1 LNLSA
6 SQSPSTSELEVPI
19 TRSLFWTNSINFNR
33 LPIWHIDCEAGISHV
48 DNCRDHKES
57 QTFQGLAGEFGMEH
71 VEVLTRE
78 GKVTTGL
85 TTLRGLILPVEWD
98 ERGTISSIAVSTN
111 SEEEY
116 LVDENPLADELL
128 AFVRLRAKVRGFV
141 REDENGKKIITVE
154 NYEVLED

>member
-1 LNLSA
+1 
-6 SQSPSTSELEVPI
+6 
-19 TRSLFWTNSINFNR
+19 
-33 LPIWHIDCEAGISHV
+33 
-48 DNCRDHKES
+48 
-57 QTFQGLAGEFGMEH
+57 MEH

>member
-1 LNLSA
+1 MKHMGVL
-6 SQSPSTSELEVPI
+6 I
-19 TRSLFWTNSINFNR
+19 T
-33 LPIWHIDCEAGISHV
+33 E
-48 DNCRDHKES
+48 
-57 QTFQGLAGEFGMEH
+57 GM
-71 VEVLTRE
+71 
-78 GKVTTGL
+78 GTTEL
-85 TTLRGLILPVEWD
+85 TTLRGLVLPVDWD
-98 ERGTISSIAVSTN
+98 ERGTIRSIAVSTN